1 MMGERFHIPAHSKV
15 FGRLRDGISQA
26 AAYTVGFNA
35 NKTEELLGLPN
46 GEVPIGVLPVGRKA

>member
-26 AAYTVGFNA
+26 AA
-35 NKTEELLGLPN
+35 N
-46 GEVPIGVLPVGRKA
+46 GNLHVFWDLEISLYLFFH